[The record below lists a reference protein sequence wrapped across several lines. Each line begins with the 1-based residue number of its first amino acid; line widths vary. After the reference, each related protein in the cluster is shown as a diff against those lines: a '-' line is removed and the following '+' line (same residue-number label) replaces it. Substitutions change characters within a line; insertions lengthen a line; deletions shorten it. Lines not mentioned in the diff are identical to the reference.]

1 MLIRLGTRPSKLAL
15 KQTDIVVRAL
25 AEIGV
30 DTDIV
35 QIETH
40 GDSMKDEALFSMSDR
55 GVFVSSLNQAILDG
69 RIDAAVHSAKDLPAM
84 LTEGLEIS
92 GVMEREDPH
101 DVLVS
106 NSTLAELPA
115 GSVIGS
121 SSLRRAAMLEQIR
134 SDLELKNIRG
144 NIDTR
149 LRKLESGEYDGI
161 IIAEAGLKRLGL
173 NPQRELL
180 DLDRFVPAP
189 SQGIIAVVARK
200 NGNAHDILEQISHRK
215 TCIELTCERNLVGS
229 LELGCS
235 SPAGI
240 YCSLER
246 DGKLSIRISLFS
258 KTGKEHMELRERI
271 IEPSEALDLGAK
283 IKKTIP
289 HSFGYY
295 R

>member
-1 MLIRLGTRPSKLAL
+1 MLIRLGTRASKLAL
-15 KQTDIVVRAL
+15 KQTDIVARAL
-25 AEIGV
+25 AENGV
-30 DTDIV
+30 DTTIV

-40 GDSMKDEALFSMSDR
+40 GDSVKDEALFSMSNR
-55 GVFVSSLNQAILDG
+55 GVFVSSLNEAILEG

-84 LTEGLEIS
+84 LPESLEIS

-106 NSTLAELPA
+106 NFTLADLPA

-121 SSLRRAAMLEQIR
+121 SSLRRAAMLGQVR

-149 LRKLESGEYDGI
+149 IRKLESGEYDAI

-173 NPQRELL
+173 NPRRELL

-189 SQGIIAVVARK
+189 SQGIIAVVTGK
-200 NGNAHDILEQISHRK
+200 TGNAHDILEKISHKK
-215 TCIELTCERNLVGS
+215 TSMELNCERNLMRS

-235 SPAGI
+235 SPSGI
-240 YCSLER
+240 YCSLES
-246 DGKLSIRISLFS
+246 DGKLSIRISLYS
-258 KTGKEHMELRERI
+258 KTGKEHIELVERI
-271 IEPSEALDLGAK
+271 TEPSEALDLGTRL
-283 IKKTIP
+283 KKTIP
-289 HSFGYY
+289 ESFGYY